1 MLLLTQKPLLVDF
14 IAFLNAA
21 GYSKDTIKA
30 LSGCIRSFLAFTNFS
45 ENSLKNSVLATLEG
59 VFTENEITLFYND
72 CRERKNKRK
81 NGILSASYVYHHVYA
96 LKVFFC
102 WLQETTQ
109 ISVNPMSGL
118 HFEASVHNMRSPLS
132 QKQVALLFENALD
145 SKETALLH
153 LFYSCGLRRSE
164 GEKLNKNDV
173 HFSKNLLYVRCG
185 KGAKRRVIPLTDK
198 VKVALEASLEVN
210 KDIDNEAFMCNKRGT
225 RMSGDQYNSMLKK
238 MLKRL
243 AVASEDPLLLEVSLH
258 HLRHSI
264 ATHLLENGLSVLF
277 VRDFLGH
284 KHLEATQIYAKVSN
298 EQLNNI
304 ITL

>member
-1 MLLLTQKPLLVDF
+1 MALITQNSLLTDF
-14 IAFLNAA
+14 SAFLKAT
-21 GYSKDTIKA
+21 GYGKSTVKM
-30 LSGCIRSFLAFTNFS
+30 LSGCLLSFLAFVNFPKNPL
-45 ENSLKNSVLATLEG
+45 ENSLQHSLEG
-59 VFTENEITLFYND
+59 IFTEKDITLFYEH
-72 CRERKNKRK
+72 CKERKNKRK
-81 NGILSASYVYHHVYA
+81 NGILSASYVYHHIYS

-132 QKQVALLFENALD
+132 QKQIALLFENALD

-164 GEKLNKNDV
+164 GEKLNKKDI

-185 KGAKRRVIPLTDK
+185 KGAKRRVIPLTDR
-198 VKVALEASLEVN
+198 VKVALEASLEMN

-225 RMSGDQYNSMLKK
+225 RMNGNQYNNLFKK
-238 MLKRL
+238 ILKRL
-243 AVASEDPLLLEVSLH
+243 VVGGEDDTLASVSLH

-298 EQLNNI
+298 EQLNKI

>member
-1 MLLLTQKPLLVDF
+1 MPLLTQNSLLTDF
-14 IAFLNAA
+14 SAFLKAS
-21 GYSKDTIKA
+21 GYGKSTIKM
-30 LSGCIRSFLAFTNFS
+30 LSGCLLSFLEFVNFS
-45 ENSLKNSVLATLEG
+45 EKCLKNSLLATLEG
-59 VFTENEITLFYND
+59 VFTENEITLFYNE

-81 NGILSASYVYHHVYA
+81 NGILSASYVYHHIYS
-96 LKVFFC
+96 LKVFFS
-102 WLQETTQ
+102 WLQQTAQ

-164 GEKLNKNDV
+164 GEKLNKNDI

-185 KGAKRRVIPLTDK
+185 KGAKRRVIPLTDR
-198 VKVALEASLEVN
+198 VKAALEASLEVDN
-210 KDIDNEAFMCNKRGT
+210 LIDNEAFMCNGKGT
-225 RMSGDQYNSMLKK
+225 RMSGSQYNNLLKK

-243 AVASEDPLLLEVSLH
+243 EDPLLLEVSLH

-264 ATHLLENGLSVLF
+264 ATHLLENGLSILF

>member
-1 MLLLTQKPLLVDF
+1 MLLLTPNTLLVDF
-14 IAFLNAA
+14 TAFLTAA
-21 GYSKDTIKA
+21 GYGKDTIKA
-30 LSGCIRSFLAFTNFS
+30 LSGCTRSFLEFTNFS
-45 ENSLKNSVLATLEG
+45 KNNLLTTLEG

-96 LKVFFC
+96 LKVFFS
-102 WLQETTQ
+102 WLQQTTQ

-118 HFEASVHNMRSPLS
+118 HFEASVHNMREPLS
-132 QKQVALLFENALD
+132 QKQIALLFETASN

-185 KGAKRRVIPLTDK
+185 KGAKRRVIPLTDR
-198 VKVALEASLEVN
+198 VKVALEASLEMN
-210 KDIDNEAFMCNKRGT
+210 DNIDNEAFMCNKRGT
-225 RMSGDQYNSMLKK
+225 RMNGEQYNKLFKK

-243 AVASEDPLLLEVSLH
+243 EDSDLLSVSLH

-298 EQLNNI
+298 EQLNKI

>member
-1 MLLLTQKPLLVDF
+1 MLLLTENTLLVDF
-14 IAFLNAA
+14 ITFLNAA

-30 LSGCIRSFLAFTNFS
+30 LSGCIRSFLAFVSFN
-45 ENSLKNSVLATLEG
+45 KNSILITLEG
-59 VFTENEITLFYND
+59 VFTENEITLFYRD
-72 CRERKNKRK
+72 CKERRNKRK

-96 LKVFFC
+96 LKVFFS
-102 WLQETTQ
+102 WLQQTTQ

-118 HFEASVHNMRSPLS
+118 HFAASVHNQRSPLS
-132 QKQVALLFENALD
+132 QKQIALLFENAEN

-164 GEKLNKNDV
+164 GEKLNKNDI

-198 VKVALEASLEVN
+198 VKIALEASLEMN
-210 KDIDNEAFMCNKRGT
+210 NNIDNHTDNEAFMCNKRGT
-225 RMSGDQYNSMLKK
+225 RMNGEQYNKLFKK

-243 AVASEDPLLLEVSLH
+243 EDPLLLEVSLH

-298 EQLNNI
+298 EQLNQI